1 MKNSDCSDKRGQLV
15 HLFCP
20 TSFSERLFL
29 VSYQKEAAFHVLY
42 LGKCPYSILA
52 NIYCGFEWLLS
63 PPPPFAVSSSPA
75 RRCARSAVLIASL
88 VLEGRQQEVEP
99 SGTAALV

>member
-15 HLFCP
+15 HLFSP
-20 TSFSERLFL
+20 TSFGARLFP
-29 VSYQKEAAFHVLY
+29 VSYQKEAAFQELY

-52 NIYCGFEWLLS
+52 SIYCGCEWLLS

-75 RRCARSAVLIASL
+75 RGCARSAVLIASL
-88 VLEGRQQEVEP
+88 VLEGRQQE
-99 SGTAALV
+99 GTARDSSAP